1 VKLVAAAQRAIKST
15 RLSTFSLGRP
25 GLRHGVGAAVEH
37 RRAVAGLD
45 VATIVDG
52 SDKGQF
58 ALLPIE
64 VFPRETIFCFEPLK
78 EPAAGLR
85 EMLGPEI
92 AG

>member
-1 VKLVAAAQRAIKST
+1 
-15 RLSTFSLGRP
+15 
-25 GLRHGVGAAVEH
+25 
-37 RRAVAGLD
+37 
-45 VATIVDG
+45 
-52 SDKGQF
+52 
-58 ALLPIE
+58 LLPIE